1 MIELTDPDPLPDL
14 VNQNVL
20 NSKICSMEIYQ
31 FDCRFTQTRIHDFSN
46 KCHCGL
52 FKITSHGVSG
62 WGEYMVKDE
71 HFDFVRWAS
80 VFMHIKGLSISDA
93 IQFVKNHHESW
104 GQIRTE
110 LASSTLLDLI
120 HHLQN
125 PKINVPQNINFSL
138 ERSFLFD
145 QSQSYFSF

>member
-1 MIELTDPDPLPDL
+1 MIQLSDPLPSLD
-14 VNQNVL
+14 NQNVL
-20 NSKICSMEIYQ
+20 NSKVCSMEIYQ
-31 FDCRFTQTRIHDFSN
+31 FDCRFTEKRIHVFSN
-46 KCHCGL
+46 ECHCGL
-52 FKITSHGVSG
+52 FKISSNGIHG
-62 WGEYMVKDE
+62 WGEYRVKDV

-93 IQFVKNHHESW
+93 IHFVQNHNESW
-104 GQIRTE
+104 GDIRTE
-110 LASSTLLDLI
+110 LASSALLDLI

-125 PKINVPQNINFSL
+125 PNTRTPQNINITL